1 MRLARIVTLRSL
13 PLTHINLS
21 NIHAPRYYAGVS
33 YVDEQ
38 IGRVLTVL
46 SELGLDQST
55 VVVMHADH
63 GYALGEH
70 NQASTPL
77 FC

>member
-1 MRLARIVTLRSL
+1 MLLSL
-13 PLTHINLS
+13 GNRQ
-21 NIHAPRYYAGVS
+21 AYYAGVS

-38 IGRVLTVL
+38 IRRVLSVL
-46 SELGLDQST
+46 SELGLDDST

-70 NQASTPL
+70 NQARCFTVVY
-77 FC
+77 